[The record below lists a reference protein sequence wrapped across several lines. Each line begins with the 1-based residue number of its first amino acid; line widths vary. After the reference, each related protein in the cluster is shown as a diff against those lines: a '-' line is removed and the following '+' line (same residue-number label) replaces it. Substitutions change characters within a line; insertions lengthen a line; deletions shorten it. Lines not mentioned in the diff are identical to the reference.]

1 MPSRPAVHVNMAMSL
16 NGYISGPGG
25 RRANISSD
33 EDWKR
38 VMQLRGSVDA
48 IIVGVNTVISDDPE
62 LVPRG
67 QGVPRLPV
75 RAVIDPHLRTPAGSR
90 ITRGSARTIIFS
102 ERPGEVEGA
111 TVVHMPQGVSVR
123 SVLSFMH
130 SQGFRSVLLEGGR
143 KTVSSFLRE
152 GVVDTFTLF
161 LSYLVLPDGGTRLFS
176 TDTEISGLVTSSRL
190 MEGGVLLQIDP
201 GAAARAIL

>member
-1 MPSRPAVHVNMAMSL
+1 M
-16 NGYISGPGG
+16 
-25 RRANISSD
+25 
-33 EDWKR
+33 
-38 VMQLRGSVDA
+38 
-48 IIVGVNTVISDDPE
+48 GVNTVISDDPE
-62 LVPRG
+62 LVPRGG

-90 ITRGSARTIIFS
+90 ITRGGSARTIIFS
-102 ERPGEVEGA
+102 ERPGEVEGGA

-161 LSYLVLPDGGTRLFS
+161 LSYLVLPPDGGTRLFS

-201 GAAARAIL
+201 GGAAARAIL